1 MKTVKLLLLA
11 GSCLVSFALP
21 GQKRV
26 PHPFTHRGEA
36 AKEGRL
42 QVLAEVS
49 YPNTRFLRLFFKGTQ
64 LGETSYLLLEAADGA
79 QQVLR
84 RADLEN
90 WKFSSAYF
98 NGSTVKVSLFAAA
111 GEKNLVN
118 LSEAMITDEEV
129 ERNRKARRT
138 AETSAASPRPM
149 LSTAADITETHPYAK
164 AVGRFTN
171 GIEAAGT
178 GWIAPNGAIVT
189 YPGVGSGN
197 YDVTEYNYDVI
208 EFNVP
213 ASVGTTVQH
222 PAPQDQYPV
231 DLGGKTEG
239 YHKFVFEGEGSVSQ
253 AGWAVLE
260 ALPNETGLRPGERQ
274 QEYFRIARNPTN
286 HALDDQEDA
295 SVDLFHYGNFNGPVL
310 EGYSNFKNLQLTQ
323 TSLQKQNSL
332 LKYDLPYASD
342 DRDLFVVYFMN
353 NYSWA
358 HGAPIAYEGSNV
370 AIGVHN
376 GFDQADPAAVG
387 PGFRSDG
394 FRDGVARL
402 FTQKSAYLDWNGV
415 SNQPN
420 GQIDKPYLTVQQAA
434 QHAPTDYTVYIAKGT
449 YPGAVTF
456 NRPLTLRAPVGTV
469 KIGANQ
475 VVARRAAGSAIPPH
489 WLEDAPSLSFED
501 QSAEERRV
509 VASPNPFR
517 DEVTVSYEVSRKG
530 PVSVAVFNGGG
541 AEVARLVSGEAE
553 AGHHTVRWGGTDRT
567 GTLVAPGLYFVR
579 VNTGSQTLTTKVLKQ

>member
-26 PHPFTHRGEA
+26 PHPFTHRAEA
-36 AKEGRL
+36 SKEGRL
-42 QVLAEVS
+42 QVLAEVR
-49 YPNTRFLRLFFKGTQ
+49 YPNTTFLRLYFKGTQ
-64 LGETSYLLLEAADGA
+64 LGETSYLLLEGADGA

-84 RADLEN
+84 RGDLEN

-98 NGSTVKVSLFAAA
+98 NGTTVKVSLFAAA

-118 LSEAMITDEEV
+118 LSEAMITDEEA
-129 ERNRKARRT
+129 ERARKARKAAQP
-138 AETSAASPRPM
+138 AETASRASSREV
-149 LSTAADITETHPYAK
+149 LSTASDLTETHPHAK

-171 GIEAAGT
+171 GVEAGGT

-189 YPGVGSGN
+189 ENVGGGA
-197 YDVTEYNYDVI
+197 YDVI

-213 ASVGTTVQH
+213 ASIGTTVQH
-222 PAPQDQYPV
+222 PAPEDQYP
-231 DLGGKTEG
+231 LNYGHTAKGT
-239 YHKFVFEGEGSVSQ
+239 HKFVFEGEGWVSKVIW
-253 AGWAVLE
+253 GVVE
-260 ALPNETGLRPGERQ
+260 ALPNGTGLRPGERQ
-274 QEYFRIARNPTN
+274 QEYFRIAKNPSN
-286 HALDDQEDA
+286 YILDDLEDA
-295 SVDLFHYGNFNGPVL
+295 GVDLFHYGTFNGPVL
-310 EGYSNFKNLQLTQ
+310 EGNLNFKNLQLTH
-323 TSLQKQNSL
+323 TTLQKQNNSL
-332 LKYDLPYASD
+332 RYDLPYASD
-342 DRDLFVVYFMN
+342 DRDLFVVYSTNFL
-353 NYSWA
+353 A
-358 HGAPIAYEGSNV
+358 AGAPVVYEGSNV
-370 AIGVHN
+370 AIGIHSRSN
-376 GFDQADPAAVG
+376 EGNNPSVG

-394 FRDGVARL
+394 FRNGVARF
-402 FTQKSAYLDWNGV
+402 FTEKSAYLDWNGV

-434 QHAPTDYTVYIAKGT
+434 QHAPTDYTVYIARGT

-456 NRPLTLRAPVGTV
+456 NRPLTLRAPVGLV

-475 VVARRAAGSAIPPH
+475 VVGRQAAGPTIPPH
-489 WLEDAPSLSFED
+489 WLEGAPSPSFED

-509 VASPNPFR
+509 GASPNPFR
-517 DEVTVSYEVSRKG
+517 DEVTINYEVSRKG

-553 AGHHTVRWGGTDRT
+553 AGPHTVRWGGTDRT
-567 GTLVAPGLYFVR
+567 GAPVAPGLYFVR